1 MNKKEKERE
10 GEKEKGERRR
20 RREKQKNNRK
30 IEKGIS
36 KYHRTLNRVIRLIF
50 ENYWNGLSSIFN
62 GINMVGQY

>member
-20 RREKQKNNRK
+20 RREKQKNRK